1 MSRHKKTVGGEKRR
15 KRTFTDVWCTHAST
29 CQLCFPKKDISA
41 YLLLQ
46 SSRHAP
52 FGACLNQEQKPSP
65 LTWNQVIWSF
75 QLSGMMH
82 IKTGSIKTHTPP
94 LKLNHRAFSTQIEKR
109 LMRWAH
115 KTEMQGEK
123 RISTVFKGQPSLWVP
138 LGISFYLRWASLVAQ
153 MMKNVPAIQ
162 ETRIWSL
169 GQEDPLEKRMATF
182 SRSLAWRIPWTEEP
196 GGLQS
201 LGSQRVRYN
210 WTTDF
215 LIISFPFPSLFV
227 LFFFFCFNL
236 TQNLL

>member
-1 MSRHKKTVGGEKRR
+1 
-15 KRTFTDVWCTHAST
+15 
-29 CQLCFPKKDISA
+29 
-41 YLLLQ
+41 
-46 SSRHAP
+46 
-52 FGACLNQEQKPSP
+52 
-65 LTWNQVIWSF
+65 
-75 QLSGMMH
+75 MH

-94 LKLNHRAFSTQIEKR
+94 LKLNHRAFSTQKEKR

-123 RISTVFKGQPSLWVP
+123 RISTVFKGQPSPWVP
-138 LGISFYLRWASLVAQ
+138 LGISFYLRWASLVAP
-153 MMKNVPAIQ
+153 MMKNVPAMQ
-162 ETRIWSL
+162 ETWVWSL

-227 LFFFFCFNL
+227 LFFFFCFNSKFVINKEVKL
-236 TQNLL
+236 YTCLIHLCNSI